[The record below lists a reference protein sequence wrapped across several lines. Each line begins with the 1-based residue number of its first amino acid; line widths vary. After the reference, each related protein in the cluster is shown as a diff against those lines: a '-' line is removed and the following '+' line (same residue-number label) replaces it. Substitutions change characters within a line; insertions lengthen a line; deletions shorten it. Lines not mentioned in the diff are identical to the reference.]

1 MVALSEKKLEV
12 KINKMLK
19 FHLLWT
25 GRLNHL
31 AILVKEFEYAEM
43 YFNKAIDKCAQG
55 KTWTQ
60 SHHVIHGVID

>member
-19 FHLLWT
+19 FDPLWT
-25 GRLNHL
+25 GRLNNL

-43 YFNKAIDKCAQG
+43 YSNKAIDKCAQG

-60 SHHVIHGVID
+60 SCNVIHGVTD